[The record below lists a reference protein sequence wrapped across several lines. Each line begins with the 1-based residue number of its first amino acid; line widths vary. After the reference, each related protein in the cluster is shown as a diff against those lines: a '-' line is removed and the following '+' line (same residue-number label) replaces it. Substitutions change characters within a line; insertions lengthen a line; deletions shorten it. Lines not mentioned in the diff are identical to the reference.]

1 MPRNISQY
9 LGLDTAGPSGA
20 RMEAARWAWD
30 PWRSPIAAALRVAL
44 TLRLQ
49 AFAQETCPQTEYVA
63 LDPVSRSAKCRVESC
78 FFSERFLAH
87 DQWSFHKPTLR
98 NGTIFA

>member
-30 PWRSPIAAALRVAL
+30 PWCSPIAAALRVAL

-49 AFAQETCPQTEYVA
+49 AFAQETCPQTEHVMRA
-63 LDPVSRSAKCRVESC
+63 LDPVMSRSAKCRVERKLFC
-78 FFSERFLAH
+78 FH
-87 DQWSFHKPTLR
+87 DQWLHLS
-98 NGTIFA
+98 